1 MHPTLES
8 VAGSPTVRL
17 GIGAALTRLL
27 VAAGVREVFGIPA
40 GKLAPWLRS
49 VGEEPSLR
57 HVGVRHEAAASWMA
71 AAIHASTGRVA
82 VAYSESG
89 PGSHNLV
96 SGLGSAYADNLA
108 VLVVTS
114 GVPTHVAY
122 PFDGLVM
129 ETDNTKLFAASTK
142 WGAVV
147 RDPARLPAL
156 VHRALR
162 EALAGRPGPV
172 HLEIPADVLTM
183 EAEYAVAELD
193 APLDHVLPAPPA
205 SDVGAIARAA
215 DLLAGA
221 RRPLVIAGGGVAR
234 AQAEDEVRALGLP
247 TTATQMGLG
256 VVSTED
262 PRFFGHGGLIGG
274 DAVLRAVREAD
285 VVLAVGCRL
294 SSWWWEGSAPP
305 IAGALIH
312 VDVDP
317 QAIGRL
323 VTPEV
328 GIVADARGALRDLV
342 AALAGRSA
350 ADPAWLDG
358 LVAEHRA
365 ARAAYLEAAAA
376 GGGARDG
383 DAMRNDGT
391 DGDGDRLAGAA
402 PLHPATLADAIGRA
416 LPDDAL
422 VVYDGAHTSFFSNDL
437 TPATAPRTRF
447 HEPGMGHLGFGL
459 PYANAL
465 ALAHP
470 GRPVINIT
478 GDGAF
483 GFTLT
488 ELDTARRHGLPTV
501 TIIHN
506 NSAWGVIRL
515 GQERGGFELGTDL
528 EGTDHVAIARAFGCH
543 AERIER
549 ADEVAP
555 ALRRALAS
563 GRPAVIDVP
572 TRLVPHP
579 GLPRFGAA
587 GSRTS

>member
-17 GIGAALTRLL
+17 GVGAALTRLL

-49 VGEEPSLR
+49 VGEQGALA

-71 AAIHASTGRVA
+71 AAVYASTGRLS

-96 SGLGSAYADNLA
+96 SGLGSAYADGLA

-114 GVPTHVAY
+114 GVPTHVAH

-129 ETDNTKLFAASTK
+129 ETDNPKLFAASTK
-142 WGAVV
+142 SSTVV

-156 VHRALR
+156 VHRAVR
-162 EALAGRPGPV
+162 DALTGRPGPV
-172 HLEIPADVLTM
+172 HVEIPADVLAQ
-183 EAEYAVAELD
+183 EADFAVAELD
-193 APLDHVLPAPPA
+193 APLERVVPAPPA
-205 SDVGAIARAA
+205 PSGDAIARAA
-215 DLLAGA
+215 DLIAA
-221 RRPLVIAGGGVAR
+221 AERPLLIAGGGVAR
-234 AQAEDEVRALGLP
+234 ARAEREARALGLP
-247 TTATQMGLG
+247 ITATQMGLG

-262 PRFFGHGGLIGG
+262 PGFFGHGGLVGG

-305 IAGALIH
+305 LTGALIH
-312 VDVDP
+312 ADVDP
-317 QAIGRL
+317 TVIGRL
-323 VTPEV
+323 ITPEV
-328 GIVADARGALRDLV
+328 GIVGDAKATL
-342 AALAGRSA
+342 AALAAALAERRPAGRGA
-350 ADPAWLDG
+350 AAGSGAAGSGATAWAGWAASLA
-358 LVAEHRA
+358 AEHRA
-365 ARAAYLEAAAA
+365 AQAAYLAEAAAA
-376 GGGARDG
+376 SQDGG
-383 DAMRNDGT
+383 
-391 DGDGDRLAGAA
+391 
-402 PLHPATLADAIGRA
+402 PLHPATLADALGRA
-416 LPDDAL
+416 LPADAL

-437 TPATAPRTRF
+437 TPARAPRERF

-465 ALAHP
+465 ALTHP
-470 GRPVINIT
+470 GRPVVNIT

-483 GFTLT
+483 GFTLQ

-501 TIIHN
+501 TVIHN
-506 NSAWGVIRL
+506 NSAWGVIAL
-515 GQERGGFELGTDL
+515 GQKRNGFELGTGLD
-528 EGTDHVAIARAFGCH
+528 GTDHVAIARAFGCH
-543 AERIER
+543 AERVTD
-549 ADEVAP
+549 AAEVGP
-555 ALRRALAS
+555 ALERALAS
-563 GRPAVIDVP
+563 GLPAVIDVP

-587 GSRTS
+587 GSRPS

>member
-1 MHPTLES
+1 LES

-17 GIGAALTRLL
+17 GAGAALTRLL

-49 VGEEPSLR
+49 VGEEDGLA

-71 AAIHASTGRVA
+71 AAVYASTGRLS

-108 VLVVTS
+108 VLVITS
-114 GVPTHVAY
+114 GVPTHAAY

-129 ETDNTKLFAASTK
+129 ETDNAKLFAASTK

-156 VHRALR
+156 VHRAVR

-172 HLEIPADVLTM
+172 HLEIPADVLTR
-183 EAEYAVAELD
+183 EADFAVAELD
-193 APLDHVLPAPPA
+193 APRSRVVPASPAPDP
-205 SDVGAIARAA
+205 DAIARAA
-215 DLLAGA
+215 DLLAA
-221 RRPLVIAGGGVAR
+221 AERPLLIAGGGVVRAGAE
-234 AQAEDEVRALGLP
+234 AQARALGIP
-247 TTATQMGLG
+247 ATATQMGLG
-256 VVSTED
+256 VVSTD
-262 PRFFGHGGLIGG
+262 APGFFGHGGFVGG

-285 VVLAVGCRL
+285 VVVAVGCRF

-312 VDVDP
+312 ADVDP
-317 QAIGRL
+317 AVIGRL
-323 VTPEV
+323 ITPTV
-328 GIVADARGALRDLV
+328 GIVGDAKATL
-342 AALAGRSA
+342 AALAAVGGRSA
-350 ADPAWLDG
+350 ADPEWSEG

-365 ARAAYLEAAAA
+365 TRATYLADAAAA
-376 GGGARDG
+376 SADGG
-383 DAMRNDGT
+383 
-391 DGDGDRLAGAA
+391 
-402 PLHPATLADAIGRA
+402 PLHPATLADALGRA
-416 LPDDAL
+416 LPGDAL

-437 TPATAPRTRF
+437 TPARAPRERF

-465 ALAHP
+465 AHAHP
-470 GRPVINIT
+470 GRPVVNVT

-483 GFTLT
+483 GFTLQ

-501 TIIHN
+501 TVIHN
-506 NSAWGVIRL
+506 NAAWGVIAL
-515 GQERGGFELGTDL
+515 GQKRGGFELGTAL
-528 EGTDHVAIARAFGCH
+528 EGPDHVAIARAFGCH
-543 AERIER
+543 AERVTT
-549 ADEVAP
+549 AAEVGP
-555 ALRRALAS
+555 ALQRALAS
-563 GRPAVIDVP
+563 GLPAVIDVP

-587 GSRTS
+587 GSRTP

>member
-1 MHPTLES
+1 VHPTLEP

-17 GIGAALTRLL
+17 GVGSALTRLL
-27 VAAGVREVFGIPA
+27 VAAGVREVFGIAA
-40 GKLAPWLRS
+40 GKLAPWLRA
-49 VGEEPSLR
+49 VGEEPALT

-71 AAIHASTGRVA
+71 AAVYAATGRIA
-82 VAYSESG
+82 VAYGESG

-96 SGLGSAYADNLA
+96 SALGSAYNDNLA
-108 VLVVTS
+108 VLVITS
-114 GVPTHVAY
+114 GAPTHVAH

-129 ETDNTKLFAASTK
+129 ETDNARLFSASTRES
-142 WGAVV
+142 AVV

-162 EALAGRPGPV
+162 AALAGRPGPV
-172 HLEIPADVLTM
+172 HLEIPADVLTQ
-183 EAEYAVAELD
+183 EADFAVAELD
-193 APLDHVLPAPPA
+193 APLSRVLPAPPA
-205 SDVGAIARAA
+205 PDADAVARAA
-215 DLLAGA
+215 ALLAGA
-221 RRPLVIAGGGVAR
+221 ERPLVIAGGGVAR
-234 AQAEDEVRALGLP
+234 AGAEAELRALGLP

-256 VVSTED
+256 AISTED
-262 PRFFGHGGLIGG
+262 PGFFGHGGLIGG

-312 VDVDP
+312 ADVDP
-317 QAIGRL
+317 EVIGRL
-323 VTPEV
+323 ITPAV
-328 GIVADARGALRDLV
+328 GIVGDARATLRALGEAIGGA
-342 AALAGRSA
+342 SS
-350 ADPAWLDG
+350 ADPAWLAS

-365 ARAAYLEAAAA
+365 ARAAHLAEADD
-376 GGGARDG
+376 GA
-383 DAMRNDGT
+383 
-391 DGDGDRLAGAA
+391 L
-402 PLHPATLADAIGRA
+402 PLHPATLADALGRA

-422 VVYDGAHTSFFSNDL
+422 VVYDGAHTSFFTNDL
-437 TPATAPRTRF
+437 TPARAPRERF

-465 ALAHP
+465 ALAFP
-470 GRPVINIT
+470 GRPVVNVT

-483 GFTLT
+483 GFTLQ
-488 ELDTARRHGLPTV
+488 ELDTARRAGLPTV

-515 GQERGGFELGTDL
+515 GQKRAGFELGTDL

-543 AERIER
+543 AERVER
-549 ADEVAP
+549 AEDVGP
-555 ALRRALAS
+555 ALARALAS

-572 TRLVPHP
+572 VRLVPHP